1 MDVWNNIINQ
11 RGVLYM
17 HRKINHIIAGVLA
30 GVVIYAGGLMP
41 AYAHERDSVYL
52 ANLSLS
58 KSNIDFSEDVF
69 YYTARVSDDADE
81 IKVRAKPK
89 NEKASVS
96 IDGDYVDED
105 DNYKRVIDLNRGS
118 NIVKVVVNNSDD
130 ESKTYT
136 INIIKGEG
144 EKDDIYLDKLKVNN
158 NNIDLNRDDTEYN
171 MDVNKDVNKVSITA
185 IPEDDNSEVTI
196 DGGNVTSDNNYTASV
211 DLSEGTNP
219 IVIKV
224 AKKKDK
230 REYLLNI
237 NRKSALDGKTDQ
249 DNIYLDYI
257 KLDKEKINLD
267 NIQTEYNAVVNEDVG
282 NIYITA
288 EPESVDYKVK
298 INDKVVEEEDDYK
311 DFVKL
316 NKGKNRIKITVQDL
330 ENNKQRIYYLNIFRG
345 EYIESINQNTTIDN
359 QNKTECNKWIKSEK
373 GWQYNDAIGQ
383 AIKST
388 WFYDINYGSWY
399 YLDDNGIMKTGWF
412 KDTDGKWYYFNEHG
426 SMLKDTYIGMYKLG
440 SDGTMI

>member
-1 MDVWNNIINQ
+1 
-11 RGVLYM
+11 M

-30 GVVIYAGGLMP
+30 GVVIYVGGLMP
-41 AYAHERDSVYL
+41 AYARERDSVYL
-52 ANLSLS
+52 ASLSLS

-171 MDVNKDVNKVSITA
+171 MDVDKDVNKVSITA

-196 DGGNVTSDNNYTASV
+196 DGGNVTSDNNYTTSV
-211 DLSEGTNP
+211 DLSEGINP

-224 AKKKDK
+224 TKKKDE

-237 NRKSALDGKTDQ
+237 NRKSVFDSKTNQ
-249 DNIYLDYI
+249 DDIYLDYI
-257 KLDKEKINLD
+257 KLDKEKISLN
-267 NIQTEYNAVVNEDVG
+267 NIQTEYNAVVNENVG

-298 INDKVVEEEDDYK
+298 INDKVVEEEDNYK

-359 QNKTECNKWIKSEK
+359 ENKTECNKWIKSEK

-412 KDTDGKWYYFNEHG
+412 KDDDGKWYYFNEHG
-426 SMLKDTYIGMYKLG
+426 SMLKDTYIGIYKLG
-440 SDGTMI
+440 SDGAMI

>member
-171 MDVNKDVNKVSITA
+171 MDVNKEVNKVSITA

-196 DGGNVTSDNNYTASV
+196 DGGNVTSDDNYTASV

-224 AKKKDK
+224 TKKKDE

-237 NRKSALDGKTDQ
+237 NRKSVFDSKTNQ
-249 DNIYLDYI
+249 DDIYLNYI
-257 KLDKEKINLD
+257 KLDKEKIHLD
-267 NIQTEYNAVVNEDVG
+267 NIQTEYNAVVDENVD

-298 INDKVVEEEDDYK
+298 INDKVAEEEDNYK

-426 SMLKDTYIGMYKLG
+426 SMLKDTYIGIYKLG
-440 SDGTMI
+440 SDGAMI

>member
-1 MDVWNNIINQ
+1 
-11 RGVLYM
+11 M
-17 HRKINHIIAGVLA
+17 HREINHIIAGVLA
-30 GVVIYAGGLMP
+30 GVVIYAGSLMP

-58 KSNIDFSEDVF
+58 KSDIDFSEDVF

-96 IDGDYVDED
+96 IDGDYVDEN
-105 DNYKRVIDLNRGS
+105 DNYKRVIDLNKGN
-118 NIVKVVVNNSDD
+118 NIVKVVVNNSDE

-144 EKDDIYLDKLKVNN
+144 EKDDVYLDKLKVNN
-158 NNIDLNRDDTEYN
+158 NNIDLSKDDTEYN
-171 MDVNKDVNKVSITA
+171 MDVNKDVNKVTIIA

-196 DGGNVTSDNNYTASV
+196 DGGNVTSDNNYTTSV
-211 DLSEGTNP
+211 DLSEGINP

-224 AKKKDK
+224 TKKKDE

-237 NRKSALDGKTDQ
+237 NRKSVFDSKTNQ
-249 DNIYLDYI
+249 DDIYLDYI
-257 KLDKEKINLD
+257 KLDKEKISLN

-282 NIYITA
+282 NIYIIA

-412 KDTDGKWYYFNEHG
+412 KDADGKWYYFNEHG
-426 SMLKDTYIGMYKLG
+426 SMLKDTYIGIYKLG
-440 SDGTMI
+440 SDGAMI

>member
-30 GVVIYAGGLMP
+30 GEVIYVGGLMP
-41 AYAHERDSVYL
+41 AYARERDSVYL
-52 ANLSLS
+52 ASLSLS

-89 NEKASVS
+89 NEKASVY

-196 DGGNVTSDNNYTASV
+196 DGGNVTSDNNYTTSV
-211 DLSEGTNP
+211 DLSEGINP

-224 AKKKDK
+224 TKKKDE

-237 NRKSALDGKTDQ
+237 NRKSVFDSKTNQ
-249 DNIYLDYI
+249 DDIYLDYI
-257 KLDKEKINLD
+257 KLDKEKISLN
-267 NIQTEYNAVVNEDVG
+267 NIQTEYNAVVNEDVD

-298 INDKVVEEEDDYK
+298 INDKVVEEEDNYK

-426 SMLKDTYIGMYKLG
+426 SMLKDTYIGIYKLG
-440 SDGTMI
+440 SDGAMI

>member
-171 MDVNKDVNKVSITA
+171 MDVNKEVNKVSITA

-196 DGGNVTSDNNYTASV
+196 DGGNVTSDNNYTTSV
-211 DLSEGTNP
+211 DLSEGINP

-224 AKKKDK
+224 TKKKDE

-237 NRKSALDGKTDQ
+237 NRKSVFDSKTNQ
-249 DNIYLDYI
+249 DDIYLDYI
-257 KLDKEKINLD
+257 KLDKEKISLN

-282 NIYITA
+282 NIYIIA

-345 EYIESINQNTTIDN
+345 EYIESINQYTTIDN

-412 KDTDGKWYYFNEHG
+412 KDADGKWYYFNEHG
-426 SMLKDTYIGMYKLG
+426 NMLKDTYIGIYKLG
-440 SDGTMI
+440 SDGAMI

>member
-52 ANLSLS
+52 ASLSLS

-171 MDVNKDVNKVSITA
+171 MDVNKEVNKVSITA

-196 DGGNVTSDNNYTASV
+196 DGGNVTSDDNYTASV

-224 AKKKDK
+224 TKKKDE

-237 NRKSALDGKTDQ
+237 NRKSVFDSKTNQ
-249 DNIYLDYI
+249 DDIYLNYI
-257 KLDKEKINLD
+257 KLDKEKISLN
-267 NIQTEYNAVVNEDVG
+267 NIQTEYNAVVNEDVD

-298 INDKVVEEEDDYK
+298 INDKVVEEEDNYK

-426 SMLKDTYIGMYKLG
+426 NMLKDTYIGIYKLG
-440 SDGTMI
+440 SDGAMI

>member
-171 MDVNKDVNKVSITA
+171 MDVNKEVNKVSITA

-196 DGGNVTSDNNYTASV
+196 DGGNVTSDNNYTTSV
-211 DLSEGTNP
+211 DLSEGINP

-224 AKKKDK
+224 TKKKDE

-237 NRKSALDGKTDQ
+237 NRKSVFDSKTNQ
-249 DNIYLDYI
+249 DDIYLDYI
-257 KLDKEKINLD
+257 KLDKEKISLN

-298 INDKVVEEEDDYK
+298 INDKVVEEEDNYK

>member
-41 AYAHERDSVYL
+41 AYARERDSVYL

-96 IDGDYVDED
+96 IDGDYVDEN
-105 DNYKRVIDLNRGS
+105 DNYKRVIDLNKGN

-171 MDVNKDVNKVSITA
+171 MDINKDVNKVSITA
-185 IPEDDNSEVTI
+185 IPEDDNSEVSI
-196 DGGNVTSDNNYTASV
+196 DGGNVTSDNNYTTSV
-211 DLSEGTNP
+211 DLSEGINP

-224 AKKKDK
+224 TKKKDE

-237 NRKSALDGKTDQ
+237 NRKSVFDSKTNQ
-249 DNIYLDYI
+249 DDIYLNYI
-257 KLDKEKINLD
+257 KLDKEKIHLD
-267 NIQTEYNAVVNEDVG
+267 NIQTEYNAVVDENVD

-298 INDKVVEEEDDYK
+298 INDKVVEEEDNYK